1 MNYGLE
7 RFLRAVFVRI
17 VVGSG
22 IAVEEIVR
30 LYPIARTPRQGS
42 RAMKTAN
49 EIRSELTQ
57 AIVNSLSEGRIPW
70 RKPWVSVSGPR
81 TATNFVTKRPY
92 SGVNTIATLI
102 AEAKNNWPVSYW
114 ATFNQFRSIG
124 CRIRK
129 GAKATTIVYWTQFK
143 KTVVDKNGDP
153 VEKTIP
159 YLKTWSIFNVAQAE
173 GEVIEK
179 FHAQPVLKRF
189 DVDRTEFDATVAAT
203 EARIDQGHEL
213 AAYLP
218 LEDRIIM
225 PDVGRFDSFPDY
237 AATTLHELA
246 HWTQPK
252 HRLNIEG
259 TYAENELFAEIS
271 SSYLMAALGIPHA
284 DDLRNTK
291 AYIQSWLKSVGDD
304 PKAIFKASSLAS
316 KAADYLLAFSRPA
329 EEADVESEPELVAA

>member
-1 MNYGLE
+1 
-7 RFLRAVFVRI
+7 
-17 VVGSG
+17 
-22 IAVEEIVR
+22 
-30 LYPIARTPRQGS
+30 
-42 RAMKTAN
+42 MKTQT
-49 EIRSELTQ
+49 EIRTSITNTIIE
-57 AIVNSLSEGRIPW
+57 SLNQGRIPW
-70 RKPWVSVSGPR
+70 RKPWASIGGPR
-81 TATNFVTKRPY
+81 TATNFVTNRPY
-92 SGVNTIATLI
+92 SGVNIIATLI
-102 AEAKNNWPVSYW
+102 AETKNNWPISYW

-129 GAKATTIVYWTQFK
+129 GAKATSIVYWAQIK
-143 KTVVDKNGDP
+143 KTVEGKNGDP
-153 VEKTIP
+153 VEKSIP

-173 GEVIEK
+173 GEAIEK
-179 FHAQPVLKRF
+179 FHAQPVLKTF
-189 DVDRTEFDATVAAT
+189 DVDRSEFDIAVSATQ
-203 EARIDQGHEL
+203 ARIDHGHEL

-237 AATTLHELA
+237 AATKLHELS
-246 HWTQPK
+246 HWVQPK

-271 SSYLMAALGIPHA
+271 SSYLMASLGIPHA

-316 KAADYLLAFSRPA
+316 KAADYILAFSRPA
-329 EEADVESEPELVAA
+329 EEADVESEAEVEAVLA